1 MSDVVVGIH
10 CTVQPDGRYAADG
23 NAAVVVDGQ
32 PLFAVAQERV
42 TRQKYDGG
50 FAAAAQYALDALGLS
65 IADVAT
71 VAVSTFGRPDAPGDA
86 EHAAVAGVL
95 AAAPGAGPGDPGRPP
110 HPPAAASAPGAPTRD
125 PP

>member
-1 MSDVVVGIH
+1 MRDVVVGFH
-10 CTVQPDGRYAADG
+10 CSVQPDGRYAADG

-86 EHAAVAGVL
+86 EHAAVAGGVGEG
-95 AAAPGAGPGDPGRPP
+95 PGAGPGDRRVPA
-110 HPPAAASAPGAPTRD
+110 HPPAHP
-125 PP
+125 